1 MFSIIIPTLQQ
12 DNYVL
17 NMLLYELL
25 NSACVGEIIIINNA
39 CKEMMF
45 SDKKIRVINTDKNI
59 YVNPAWKLG
68 IRESR
73 FEYIGLLND
82 DIIFPKRNWAN
93 RLR

>member
-45 SDKKIRVINTDKNI
+45 SDKKLESLIPIKIFMSIRHGSLVLERAGSNI
-59 YVNPAWKLG
+59 LVY
-68 IRESR
+68 
-73 FEYIGLLND
+73 
-82 DIIFPKRNWAN
+82 
-93 RLR
+93 